1 MNGRFQV
8 FIEYKILKDFKAI
21 QLLVIIIFFNQ
32 DQRNPK
38 SKNTMEFFSTQ
49 THLIIVSYNSN

>member
-21 QLLVIIIFFNQ
+21 QLLVFISFSQ
-32 DQRNPK
+32 DQRNPE
-38 SKNTMEFFSTQ
+38 SKKTMEFFSTQ